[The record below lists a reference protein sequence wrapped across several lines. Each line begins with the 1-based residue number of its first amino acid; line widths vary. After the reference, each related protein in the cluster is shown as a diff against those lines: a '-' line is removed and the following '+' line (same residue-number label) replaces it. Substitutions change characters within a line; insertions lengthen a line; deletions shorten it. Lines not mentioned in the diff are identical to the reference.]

1 MRCLSVSS
9 CCVILFLTNLGTMPS
24 QTLAGI
30 TIESPTAHQVFQRQT
45 AQLGYIAV
53 RGHLEADGRQAF
65 DDVEACFYGSSPLAE
80 SAAEAKCERVKYDRA
95 AHTFKGMFAVPAGGF
110 YTVELRTMLKGKR
123 VGSQAV
129 EHVGVGEVFV
139 ISGQSNSTNYGEV
152 KQTVKSGFVTTFD
165 GKQWRMADDP
175 QPGVQDNSSKGS
187 FIPAFGDALY
197 AKFHVPIG
205 VASVGHGSTSVR
217 QWLPKGGR
225 FKTQPTMTKFT
236 SEVAP
241 GVWEC
246 DGTLF
251 NGMMERIQELDRFAP
266 HGKHGFRAL
275 LWHQGESDAHQK
287 PPHEISGEEYRT
299 LLAAVIAASRKNAGW
314 KFPWF
319 VAEVSYGTPA
329 IPQSPEIRAAQASL
343 WRAGLALEGPDTDQL
358 TGMNRQNHGT
368 GVHMS
373 DMGLQAHGK
382 LWAEKVGPWLD
393 SVLAH

>member
-1 MRCLSVSS
+1 MRCSNVNFS
-9 CCVILFLTNLGTMPS
+9 CVILSLTSLGTTPS

-30 TIESPTAHQVFQRQT
+30 TIESPMPFQVFQRQT
-45 AQLGYIAV
+45 AKLGYIAV
-53 RGHLEADGRQAF
+53 RGHLEGGTNQAF
-65 DDVEACFYGSSPLAE
+65 DGVEGCVYESSPLAE
-80 SAAEAKCERVKYDRA
+80 SAAKAKCGRVKYDRTE
-95 AHTFKGMFAVPAGGF
+95 HTFKGMLAAPAGGF
-110 YTVELRTMLKGKR
+110 QTVELRMMLKGKQ

-165 GKQWRMADDP
+165 GTQWRMADDP
-175 QPGVQDNSSKGS
+175 QPGTQDNSSKGS
-187 FIPAFGDALY
+187 FIPALGDALY

-205 VASVGHGSTSVR
+205 IASVGHGSTSVR
-217 QWLPKGGR
+217 QWLPKGRR

-251 NGMMERIQELDRFAP
+251 NGMMARIQELDRFAP
-266 HGKHGFRAL
+266 RGKHGFRAL
-275 LWHQGESDAHQK
+275 LWHQGESDTHQK
-287 PPHEISGEEYRT
+287 LPHTIAAEEYRALMT
-299 LLAAVIAASRKNAGW
+299 EVIAASRRDAGW
-314 KFPWF
+314 RFPWF
-319 VAEVSYGTPA
+319 VAEASYHTPDD
-329 IPQSPEIRAAQASL
+329 PQTPEIRAAQESL
-343 WRAGLALEGPDTDQL
+343 WHAGLALEGPDTDQL
-358 TGMNRQNHGT
+358 TGMNRQNQGT